1 MLWIRAMK
9 HITMLYEPELVM
21 MGAALLSQLTIE
33 DPRDGGWGLR
43 RMDPKEMVNPCD
55 PSDQADTGAARRNL

>member
-1 MLWIRAMK
+1 MDQSHEAYHYLIRA
-9 HITMLYEPELVM
+9 
-21 MGAALLSQLTIE
+21 GAGDDGGGAIVSLTIE

-43 RMDPKEMVNPCD
+43 RMDRKEMVNPCD